1 MSNNEDLK
9 KWLESRFQKIDTRL
23 NELEKSISE
32 NKQPKIRI
40 AWYRT
45 LIGMTDLGGK
55 TGTEQLADHL
65 GISRSVISEYLN
77 RMEEEG
83 LVKRDFNE
91 DPEQKSRF
99 VWNIDW
105 NALPPEIAS
114 RLKKK

>member
-32 NKQPKIRI
+32 NKQTKIRI

-65 GISRSVISEYLN
+65 GISRSA
-77 RMEEEG
+77 
-83 LVKRDFNE
+83 KA
-91 DPEQKSRF
+91 RF
-99 VWNIDW
+99 G
-105 NALPPEIAS
+105 AAS
-114 RLKKK
+114 AHRVSPASAAIFRTRS